1 MCISDAI
8 DHGAMNIIYVT
19 VTKPLHRE
27 RPRASHEPVLTI
39 IDYSFV
45 RLASASKPTA
55 ASPSPEPALRKLAQI
70 TIYMRNMTV
79 TGRYKAVTPTTWH
92 MAVG

>member
-1 MCISDAI
+1 MCVSDAI

-27 RPRASHEPVLTI
+27 RPAASREPVLTI

-45 RLASASKPTA
+45 RQASASKPEA
-55 ASPSPEPALRKLAQI
+55 ASPSPEPSLPQLAQL
-70 TIYMRNMTV
+70 TIHMRI
-79 TGRYKAVTPTTWH
+79 
-92 MAVG
+92 